1 MMTNN
6 YKTATGIFYAYT
18 IIYKICIYANSPD
31 LHFKEAI
38 LSLISIGGF
47 IMKKNELK
55 LLSSRAI
62 NKIGNFMI

>member
-1 MMTNN
+1 MMANN
-6 YKTATGIFYAYT
+6 YKTATGSFSAYT
-18 IIYKICIYANSPD
+18 IIYKICIYANSLD
-31 LHFKEAI
+31 LHLKKAI

-47 IMKKNELK
+47 IMKKNEFK